1 MLSEHGSR
9 LNNASRIEHID
20 SSVYIPGNS
29 TQWRRKEFESGGGG
43 GLSPP
48 YPRPPPVPTPMTV
61 LLYIRR
67 PCRFVLYHF
76 TLLQMTNI
84 S

>member
-43 GLSPP
+43 AKPS
-48 YPRPPPVPTPMTV
+48 PVPTPMV
-61 LLYIRR
+61 SGEKY
-67 PCRFVLYHF
+67 
-76 TLLQMTNI
+76 M
-84 S
+84 

>member
-43 GLSPP
+43 
-48 YPRPPPVPTPMTV
+48 
-61 LLYIRR
+61 
-67 PCRFVLYHF
+67 
-76 TLLQMTNI
+76 
-84 S
+84 